1 MTTAPIHISR
11 IQMAGPPN
19 HPQPPIHKR
28 LVRLFALLMLACLW
42 LICRPAALSAESR
55 LPGEYQ
61 VKAAFVFAVT
71 KFVDWPGTPTG
82 TSTPLRIA
90 VLGSDPFGQHLDDL
104 QGKTVRGRP
113 VVIRRLNRVEDAGT
127 TDVLYISPS
136 EKANLQQ
143 ILKQLRGRP
152 VLTVSDFPGFCRL
165 GGMVNL
171 VMQQNRVAFEVNN
184 GAAQRSRIRISS
196 KLLKLAK
203 IVIN

>member
-11 IQMAGPPN
+11 IQLAGPSN
-19 HPQPPIHKR
+19 HLQPTMHKQ
-28 LVRLFALLMLACLW
+28 LVRLSALLMLACLW
-42 LICRPAALSAESR
+42 LLCRPAALSAESR

-71 KFVDWPGTPTG
+71 KFVDWPGTPAG

-113 VVIRRLNRVEDAGT
+113 VVRRLSRLEDAGKS
-127 TDVLYISPS
+127 DVLYISPS

-171 VMQQNRVAFEVNN
+171 VVQQNRVTFEVNN

-196 KLLKLAK
+196 KLLKLAR